1 MIFLIVSIFIY
12 EQREL
17 KFRSK
22 DRNLH
27 VAKGNCAIDAAVNF
41 AIRNRRQRNLVH
53 LTPGLEQCSPPRMSK
68 SHFPTPRFLFRILAY
83 FFRLFGNAQN
93 AVHVPTCP
101 IIRALAAFGNILD
114 AQISW
119 VGLQNSNP
127 VHPSA

>member
-53 LTPGLEQCSPPRMSK
+53 LTPGLDSSLRPGCRQTTSRLRNIIPCTNILLSVVREHSERSPCSHISDYSRM
-68 SHFPTPRFLFRILAY
+68 
-83 FFRLFGNAQN
+83 
-93 AVHVPTCP
+93 
-101 IIRALAAFGNILD
+101 AAFENILD

>member
-1 MIFLIVSIFIY
+1 MIFLVVSIFIY

-53 LTPGLEQCSPPRMSK
+53 LTPGLDSSLRPGCRQTISRLRDFTPCTNVLLSAFLEHSERSPCSHMSYCSRM
-68 SHFPTPRFLFRILAY
+68 
-83 FFRLFGNAQN
+83 
-93 AVHVPTCP
+93 
-101 IIRALAAFGNILD
+101 AAFENILD
-114 AQISW
+114 A
-119 VGLQNSNP
+119 
-127 VHPSA
+127 